1 MRKIISSMD
10 IGSDS
15 IKLVV
20 GEIFENRLHILS
32 ASKVQSSGIERG
44 KIVDEE
50 SVISAIKKAVLEVSN
65 TLGVKIEKCI
75 LGLDMINAKLAKSG
89 SAIKIKNEDRTIT
102 GDDVAELLSKCADG
116 KVMNDY
122 VLVSV
127 VPVEFTIDN
136 DKVVE
141 RPIGVVSENLGL
153 KAIIVSSPKSYV
165 SSMLDIA
172 NKSGLKVID
181 VVPNAIGD
189 YYTFKTSSTDESVGA
204 IVNLGA
210 EISTVSIFNKGIL
223 TNTNVFP
230 LGAKNIV
237 KDISFVSKIDEK
249 EAEAI
254 YKDLVLGNG
263 KLANPNEY
271 RIVMDLEGNEV
282 KLNQFDMSEIAS
294 SRIEEILNLAKKQ
307 INILTK
313 REISYIIVS
322 GGLTELRDFG
332 LSLEAQFGKDASI
345 GKLNLI
351 GVRDNSYSSAVG
363 IIKYFSDKLELK
375 GKAFSIFSSNDL
387 ENLNT
392 GGREVNI
399 NSDSLLGKVFG
410 YFFDN

>member
-189 YYTFKTSSTDESVGA
+189 YYTFKTSSSDESVGA

-254 YKDLVLGNG
+254 YKDLVLGNS

-271 RIVMDLEGNEV
+271 RIVVDLEGNEV